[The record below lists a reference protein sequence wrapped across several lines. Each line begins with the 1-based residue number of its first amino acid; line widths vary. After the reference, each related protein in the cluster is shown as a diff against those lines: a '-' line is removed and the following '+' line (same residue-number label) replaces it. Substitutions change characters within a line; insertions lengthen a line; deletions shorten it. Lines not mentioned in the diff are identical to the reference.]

1 MFLPWIYLCGLILLP
16 ILGLSSIPA
25 VYPIYKVLIAPHLP
39 LSIQNFFTD
48 LKTLLLTLLSFC
60 ISGSLTN
67 HLTIPNSLEDWVYL
81 YLRQC
86 NPQSSF
92 SSFCLSCS
100 SPAISMQFHFSSE
113 VCSVCDICLL
123 DLSQHEVPFFED
135 NGCSQILRDVKQITS
150 VGQANGGSVTFMN
163 VMKECVATFGLYI
176 QFNFHL
182 LFRALIRFIIS
193 VARIAKY
200 ICMFYKWLLQE
211 VVENYEIDRTRVVAI
226 LFICL
231 LTSILLLYTI
241 RISVRL
247 FTILSRILMSILP
260 STKSRSRLH
269 LKQAN
274 HIHPTKPSFPAPEK
288 TSTKME
294 FNSEIIH
301 QQTPSSEDD
310 WSILFQEN
318 SDLAGV
324 VSLSVDN
331 PEVMEMLMDLIVFLY
346 GGISL
351 IGRLICRSCSLIPL
365 SQYCATN
372 PISLRKCSFRKRYHF
387 FTSSNNPDS
396 IYSYELRCCKSRS
409 PFPKSE

>member
-1 MFLPWIYLCGLILLP
+1 MSHSRISLFLPWIYLCSLILLP
-16 ILGLSSIPA
+16 IFGLSSIPA
-25 VYPIYKVLIAPHLP
+25 VYPIYKFLIAPHLP

-86 NPQSSF
+86 NAQSSF

-100 SPAISMQFHFSSE
+100 SPSIPIQLQFDSK

-123 DLSQHEVPFFED
+123 DLSQHEVPFLED
-135 NGCSQILRDVKQITS
+135 NGCSQILRDVKQIAS
-150 VGQANGGSVTFMN
+150 VGQANGSSVTFTN
-163 VMKECVATFGLYI
+163 VMKECIATFGLYI

-182 LFRALIRFIIS
+182 LSRTLIRFLLS
-193 VARIAKY
+193 VVRIAKY
-200 ICMFYKWLLQE
+200 IGMFYKWLLQE
-211 VVENYEIDRTRVVAI
+211 VVENYKVNRTRVAAI

-231 LTSILLLYTI
+231 LTSILLLYII

-247 FTILSRILMSILP
+247 FTILSRLLMSIFP
-260 STKSRSRLH
+260 STKSRSRIH
-269 LKQAN
+269 FKQAN
-274 HIHPTKPSFPAPEK
+274 HVHPTKPSFPAPEK
-288 TSTKME
+288 TSTKVE
-294 FNSEIIH
+294 FNNSETIQ
-301 QQTPSSEDD
+301 QQTPASFEDD

-331 PEVMEMLMDLIVFLY
+331 PEVMETLMHLIEILY
-346 GGISL
+346 SGIS
-351 IGRLICRSCSLIPL
+351 
-365 SQYCATN
+365 
-372 PISLRKCSFRKRYHF
+372 F
-387 FTSSNNPDS
+387 D
-396 IYSYELRCCKSRS
+396 
-409 PFPKSE
+409 

>member
-1 MFLPWIYLCGLILLP
+1 
-16 ILGLSSIPA
+16 
-25 VYPIYKVLIAPHLP
+25 
-39 LSIQNFFTD
+39 
-48 LKTLLLTLLSFC
+48 
-60 ISGSLTN
+60 
-67 HLTIPNSLEDWVYL
+67 
-81 YLRQC
+81 
-86 NPQSSF
+86 
-92 SSFCLSCS
+92 
-100 SPAISMQFHFSSE
+100 
-113 VCSVCDICLL
+113 
-123 DLSQHEVPFFED
+123 
-135 NGCSQILRDVKQITS
+135 
-150 VGQANGGSVTFMN
+150 MN

-331 PEVMEMLMDLIVFLY
+331 PEVMEMLMDLIEILY

>member
-135 NGCSQILRDVKQITS
+135 NGCSQILRDVKQIS
-150 VGQANGGSVTFMN
+150 MVGQANGG
-163 VMKECVATFGLYI
+163 
-176 QFNFHL
+176 
-182 LFRALIRFIIS
+182 
-193 VARIAKY
+193 
-200 ICMFYKWLLQE
+200 
-211 VVENYEIDRTRVVAI
+211 
-226 LFICL
+226 
-231 LTSILLLYTI
+231 
-241 RISVRL
+241 
-247 FTILSRILMSILP
+247 
-260 STKSRSRLH
+260 
-269 LKQAN
+269 
-274 HIHPTKPSFPAPEK
+274 
-288 TSTKME
+288 
-294 FNSEIIH
+294 
-301 QQTPSSEDD
+301 
-310 WSILFQEN
+310 
-318 SDLAGV
+318 
-324 VSLSVDN
+324 
-331 PEVMEMLMDLIVFLY
+331 
-346 GGISL
+346 
-351 IGRLICRSCSLIPL
+351 
-365 SQYCATN
+365 
-372 PISLRKCSFRKRYHF
+372 
-387 FTSSNNPDS
+387 
-396 IYSYELRCCKSRS
+396 
-409 PFPKSE
+409 

>member
-1 MFLPWIYLCGLILLP
+1 MRFDSPSNIGIV
-16 ILGLSSIPA
+16 INSA

-241 RISVRL
+241 QDIC
-247 FTILSRILMSILP
+247 FDCLP
-260 STKSRSRLH
+260 SYPEFSCPSFHPPNLVLVFISNRLT
-269 LKQAN
+269 
-274 HIHPTKPSFPAPEK
+274 HPSNQNPSFPAPEK

-331 PEVMEMLMDLIVFLY
+331 PEVMEMLMDLIEILY

-396 IYSYELRCCKSRS
+396 FTPMNSDVVS
-409 PFPKSE
+409 PVLPPQI